1 MAFTGYWYNSIS
13 VGRQKTLDV
22 VKWFLKG
29 FNDDFLK
36 KIQEQAY
43 ADFEMIE
50 KEYVK
55 ELSEYIEILKAGIV
69 K

>member
-1 MAFTGYWYNSIS
+1 MT
-13 VGRQKTLDV
+13 
-22 VKWFLKG
+22 
-29 FNDDFLK
+29 

>member
-1 MAFTGYWYNSIS
+1 MT
-13 VGRQKTLDV
+13 
-22 VKWFLKG
+22 
-29 FNDDFLK
+29 

-55 ELSEYIEILKAGIV
+55 KLSEYIEILKAGIV